1 MKKAILYIYGKVI
14 IVFHLLLF
22 PFILFKVEVLKPIMR
37 WFLRKEL
44 NSLRE
49 ELHGYQNRNRE
60 LRRQVEILTEEK
72 SDLNNRIGRLKTI
85 VRKKTND
92 HYRNEITLT
101 KNDELVVITYNEN
114 DIFDTIYLNGEMGDH
129 PSWDCKIELINQTDF
144 IKKVK
149 IADFLSNKKGDGY
162 GRTLLNF
169 LIKEAKKRGIKK
181 IYGDL
186 AYTDRADFDKLIP
199 FYESVGFTCRLFKEG
214 EERYNKMEG
223 KISMIL

>member
-1 MKKAILYIYGKVI
+1 MI
-14 IVFHLLLF
+14 FHLLLF

-49 ELHGYQNRNRE
+49 ELHGYQNRNRQ
-60 LRRQVEILTEEK
+60 LRREVENLIEEK
-72 SDLNNRIGRLKTI
+72 SNLNNRIERLKII

-92 HYRNEITLT
+92 HHRNEITLT
-101 KNDELVVITYNEN
+101 KNDELVVITYNEKN
-114 DIFDTIYLNGEMGDH
+114 IFTTIYLDGEMGDH
-129 PSWDCKIELINQTDF
+129 PFWDCKIELRNQTDPSEG
-144 IKKVK
+144 IK
-149 IADFLSNKKGDGY
+149 IDDFLSNKEGNGY

-186 AYTDRADFDKLIP
+186 ASVDKDSFDKLIP
-199 FYESVGFTCRLFKEG
+199 FYESVGFTCRLFKKG
-214 EERYNKMEG
+214 KERYNKMEG